1 LQVLDGPEQN
11 GFADIVLIPDA
22 VPELGMDDIDL
33 RSHFLGKTLACPIMI
48 NAMTGGSGEAKTI
61 NRELA
66 ALAARYGLAMAV
78 GSQTVAMEDRQ
89 LADSFIVARET
100 NPDGVLIANV
110 SAGCPAEKAL
120 QAVEMI
126 AADGLQLHFNLPQEL
141 AMQEGDRN
149 FRGLLDN
156 VGEIVSRCP
165 VPVIAKEVGFG
176 LSRESVV
183 KIHARGVHFFDCGG
197 KGGTNFMAI
206 EDQRGGMFD
215 PSFYHWGIATTASLA
230 EIAALQLPIKII
242 ASGGIRSASE
252 AAKAIALGADM
263 VGISGLFLRILL
275 QEGAAE
281 LERKTE
287 RFLYQLQAVFLMSGA
302 ATCREMQQK
311 PLLIFDQTAQWL
323 ARRKI
328 DPAQW
333 SERSE

>member
-1 LQVLDGPEQN
+1 MLGGICNQRAAKNEHLQLALQVLDGPEQN

-156 VGEIVSRCP
+156 VGGNCVPLSGAGDCQRSWFWFVPGERGQNTCP
-165 VPVIAKEVGFG
+165 GSP
-176 LSRESVV
+176 
-183 KIHARGVHFFDCGG
+183 
-197 KGGTNFMAI
+197 
-206 EDQRGGMFD
+206 
-215 PSFYHWGIATTASLA
+215 
-230 EIAALQLPIKII
+230 
-242 ASGGIRSASE
+242 
-252 AAKAIALGADM
+252 
-263 VGISGLFLRILL
+263 FLRLWR
-275 QEGAAE
+275 Q
-281 LERKTE
+281 R
-287 RFLYQLQAVFLMSGA
+287 RNQLHGH
-302 ATCREMQQK
+302 
-311 PLLIFDQTAQWL
+311 
-323 ARRKI
+323 
-328 DPAQW
+328 
-333 SERSE
+333 